1 MRLGLAP
8 DSEMMLAV
16 VTIAVFAILM
26 AISFQSLMWFIKT
39 WMRGK

>member
-8 DSEMMLAV
+8 DSEMMLAIIA
-16 VTIAVFAILM
+16 IAVFVILIS
-26 AISFQSLMWFIKT
+26 ISFGSLMWLIKT